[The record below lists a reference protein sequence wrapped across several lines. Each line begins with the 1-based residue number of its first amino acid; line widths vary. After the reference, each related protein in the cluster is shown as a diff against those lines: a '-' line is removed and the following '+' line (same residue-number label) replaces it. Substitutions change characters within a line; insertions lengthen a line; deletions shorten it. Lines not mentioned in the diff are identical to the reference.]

1 VTGPLVA
8 IVADDLTGAGD
19 TAVQF
24 VRAGWVTQ
32 LSMGGADEALSG
44 AGARAEV
51 LAVTTNSRAMAPAAA
66 GEAVRREVRRLRQAG
81 VRRLYKKVDSTL
93 RGAFR
98 AEIEAARAAWS
109 DDAVAVICPAFPAT
123 GRTVRDGVLL
133 VDDRPVTETSAATD
147 PVTPVTQS
155 HIPTL
160 LGCAGIAAS
169 PDETPQALAARIAQ
183 AGPVVVVDAAS
194 EEDLERLARAVAELG
209 ERALPVGAGGLA
221 GPLARIWAGAQARG
235 PVVVVVTSQHS
246 AARSQAQTL
255 QERGARTWA
264 PAPQQLADPAAWE
277 SWAAGVVASE
287 RGVADAG
294 RDDTVLLLAPEGRHA
309 GLDADTVAARLGE
322 LAARL
327 IDALG
332 AAGVVATGGDGARQ
346 VLQSLGA
353 TGIALVDEVTGG
365 VPMGTLTGGRAA
377 GLPVV
382 TKAGGFGSADVLV
395 RAAQAIRERRFAT

>member
-1 VTGPLVA
+1 MTGPLVA

-133 VDDRPVTETSAATD
+133 VDGRPVTETSAATD

>member
-1 VTGPLVA
+1 
-8 IVADDLTGAGD
+8 
-19 TAVQF
+19 
-24 VRAGWVTQ
+24 
-32 LSMGGADEALSG
+32 
-44 AGARAEV
+44 
-51 LAVTTNSRAMAPAAA
+51 
-66 GEAVRREVRRLRQAG
+66 
-81 VRRLYKKVDSTL
+81 
-93 RGAFR
+93 
-98 AEIEAARAAWS
+98 
-109 DDAVAVICPAFPAT
+109 VAVICPAYPAT

-133 VDDRPVTETSAATD
+133 VDGRPVTETSAATD

-365 VPMGTLTGGRAA
+365 VPM
-377 GLPVV
+377 
-382 TKAGGFGSADVLV
+382 
-395 RAAQAIRERRFAT
+395 